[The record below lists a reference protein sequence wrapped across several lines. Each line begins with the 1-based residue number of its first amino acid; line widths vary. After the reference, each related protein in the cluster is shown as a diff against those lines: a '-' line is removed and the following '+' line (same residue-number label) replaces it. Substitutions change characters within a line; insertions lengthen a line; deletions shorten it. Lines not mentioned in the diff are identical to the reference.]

1 MDQPKSILAEQLA
14 LWARLGLLYLPRPRS
29 AVGVEPTE
37 AADKLVEQLFSES
50 CAGVKSL
57 TALPPEGD
65 LFSRDDETWSDL
77 AACLAEAVSCTKCE
91 LSRTRT
97 NVVFGEG
104 DSGARLMFV
113 GEAPGADEDAQG
125 LPFVGRAGKL
135 LDKMI
140 TAMGLKRGEVYIA
153 NILKCRPP
161 GNRDPLPTEVTACRP
176 YLEAQIELIA
186 PEFVCCLGRHAA
198 TRLLGRDEPLSRL
211 RGAIHRY
218 NERTRMVVTYHP
230 AYCLRNP
237 ASKRDVWQDLQ
248 VIMREL
254 GLKPPRR

>member
-1 MDQPKSILAEQLA
+1 MVEEPVE
-14 LWARLGLLYLPRPRS
+14 RPPRKTD
-29 AVGVEPTE
+29 TE
-37 AADKLVEQLFSES
+37 
-50 CAGVKSL
+50 VKSL

-65 LFSRDDETWSDL
+65 LFSQDADTWSDL
-77 AACLAEAVSCTKCE
+77 AACRADAVVCIKCG
-91 LSRTRT
+91 LSATRT
-97 NVVFGEG
+97 NVVFGDG
-104 DSGARLMFV
+104 DSGARLMFI

-161 GNRDPLPTEVTACRP
+161 GNRDPLPAEAAACRP
-176 YLEAQIELIA
+176 YLEAQIGFIA
-186 PEFVCCLGRHAA
+186 PEFICCLGRHAA
-198 TRLLGRDEPLSRL
+198 TRLLGRDDPLSRL
-211 RGAIHRY
+211 RGAVHRY
-218 NERTRMVVTYHP
+218 NERTRVVVTYHP

-254 GLKPPRR
+254 GLKPTGR

>member
-1 MDQPKSILAEQLA
+1 MA
-14 LWARLGLLYLPRPRS
+14 LWAKLGLLYLPRP
-29 AVGVEPTE
+29 AIGVEPPKMVEEPVERPPLKSDTE
-37 AADKLVEQLFSES
+37 
-50 CAGVKSL
+50 VKSL

-65 LFSRDDETWSDL
+65 LFSQDADTWSDL
-77 AACLAEAVSCTKCE
+77 AACQADAVVCTKCG
-91 LSRTRT
+91 LSATRT
-97 NVVFGEG
+97 NVVFGDG
-104 DSGARLMFV
+104 DSGARLMFI

-140 TAMGLKRGEVYIA
+140 TAMSLKRGEVYIA

-161 GNRDPLPTEVTACRP
+161 GNRDPLPVEAAACRP
-176 YLEAQIELIA
+176 YLEAQIGLIA
-186 PEFVCCLGRHAA
+186 PEFICCLGRHAA
-198 TRLLGRDEPLSRL
+198 TRLLGRDDPLSRL
-211 RGAIHRY
+211 RGAVHRY
-218 NERTRMVVTYHP
+218 NERTRVVVTYHP

-254 GLKPPRR
+254 GLKPTGR